1 MTTEPEKVLVP
12 SSDLDN
18 EDLWVRGRVY
28 VHFKRLLEEAEAH
41 ISDLEHDV
49 ARAQYEYEIAQRI
62 RDKTTDAEARQDW
75 DIQVSVTHDFMIMA
89 EHELAEEATSAAYYR
104 AMVAEMEADLG
115 DKAQVY
121 WDTLAEFYWG
131 EEWDEEDLDEL
142 YDEFDPFD
150 SIPF

>member
-1 MTTEPEKVLVP
+1 MTTEPEKVPVP
-12 SSDLDN
+12 SPDLDN
-18 EDLWVRGRVY
+18 DDLWVRGRVY
-28 VHFKRLLEEAEAH
+28 VHFKRLLEEAEVH
-41 ISDLEHDV
+41 VSDLEHDV

-75 DIQVSVTHDFMIMA
+75 DIQVSVAHDFMMMA
-89 EHELAEEATSAAYYR
+89 EHELAEETTGAAYYR

-121 WDTLAEFYWG
+121 EDTLSELYWE
-131 EEWDEEDLDEL
+131 EEWDEEDLAV
-142 YDEFDPFD
+142 YDEFDPLA

>member
-1 MTTEPEKVLVP
+1 MTTEPEKVSVP
-12 SSDLDN
+12 SPDLDS

-49 ARAQYEYEIAQRI
+49 ARAQYEHGIAQRI
-62 RDKTTDAEARQDW
+62 KDKTTNAEARQDW
-75 DIQVSVTHDFMIMA
+75 DIQVNVTHDFMMMA
-89 EHELAEEATSAAYYR
+89 EHELTEEITSAAYYR

-115 DKAQVY
+115 DKARVY
-121 WDTLAEFYWG
+121 EDTLTKFDWE

-150 SIPF
+150 PIPF

>member
-1 MTTEPEKVLVP
+1 MNTEPEKILAP
-12 SSDLDN
+12 SPDLDN

-28 VHFKRLLEEAEAH
+28 VHFKRLLGEAEAH
-41 ISDLEHDV
+41 ISDLERDV

-62 RDKTTDAEARQDW
+62 RDRMTDAEARQDW
-75 DIQVSVTHDFMIMA
+75 DIQVSVTHDFMVMA
-89 EHELAEEATSAAYYR
+89 EHELAEETENAAYYR

-121 WDTLAEFYWG
+121 EDTLSELYWE

>member
-1 MTTEPEKVLVP
+1 MTTELEKVLVP
-12 SSDLDN
+12 SPDLDS

-41 ISDLEHDV
+41 LPDLERDV
-49 ARAQYEYEIAQRI
+49 ARAQYEHEIAQRI

-75 DIQVSVTHDFMIMA
+75 DIQVSVAHDFMIMA
-89 EHELAEEATSAAYYR
+89 ERELAEETENAAYYR

-121 WDTLAEFYWG
+121 EDTLAELYWG
-131 EEWDEEDLDEL
+131 EEWDEEDLAV
-142 YDEFDPFD
+142 YDEFDPLA

>member
-1 MTTEPEKVLVP
+1 MTTEPENVQSLLP
-12 SSDLDN
+12 DLDS

-28 VHFKRLLEEAEAH
+28 VHFKRLLEKAEAY
-41 ISDLEHDV
+41 ISDLECDV
-49 ARAQYEYEIAQRI
+49 ARAQYEHEIAQRI

-75 DIQVSVTHDFMIMA
+75 DIQVSVAHDFMIMA
-89 EHELAEEATSAAYYR
+89 ERELAEETENAAYYR

-121 WDTLAEFYWG
+121 EDTLAELYWG
-131 EEWDEEDLDEL
+131 EEWDEEDLAV
-142 YDEFDPFD
+142 YDEFDPLA

>member
-1 MTTEPEKVLVP
+1 MNTEPGKILAP
-12 SSDLDN
+12 SPDLDN

-28 VHFKRLLEEAEAH
+28 VHFKRLLGEAEAH
-41 ISDLEHDV
+41 ISDLERDV

-62 RDKTTDAEARQDW
+62 RDRMTDAEARQDW
-75 DIQVSVTHDFMIMA
+75 DIQVSVTHDFMVMA
-89 EHELAEEATSAAYYR
+89 EHELAEETENAAYYR

-121 WDTLAEFYWG
+121 EDTLSELYWE